1 MFNLNLNDDDTREY
15 DTIFLGVAAS
25 E

>member
-15 DTIFLGVAAS
+15 DTIFLGVAAN

>member
-1 MFNLNLNDDDTREY
+1 MFNLNLKDDDTREY